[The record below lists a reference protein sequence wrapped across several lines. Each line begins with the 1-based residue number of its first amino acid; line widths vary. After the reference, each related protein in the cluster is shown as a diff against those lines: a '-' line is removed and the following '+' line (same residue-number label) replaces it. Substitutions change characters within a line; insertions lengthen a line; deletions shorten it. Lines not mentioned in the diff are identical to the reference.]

1 MSKERTDFYLTRRDL
16 LLEFDVYKEQSDY
29 FKEDKNERYNKVR
42 DLSNSLAL
50 RTRISWSISLGKFEY
65 AILEYSAGETF

>member
-1 MSKERTDFYLTRRDL
+1 MSKERTDFDLTRRDL

-50 RTRISWSISLGKFEY
+50 RTRISWSIR
-65 AILEYSAGETF
+65 ETA